1 MEEYWKT
8 SISAVATMPS
18 PPSRASP
25 LPKSHQAPWRSP
37 ASPNANRSEDD
48 ILQPASIRSQTLDVA
63 IELPAESDDVEIG
76 KIISSKGDDTTLEA
90 IFEEWCGMLASA
102 RTHDVKDEDSETI
115 RVPVDSLRF
124 TQRGCSDR
132 FQCGR
137 LVSEAV
143 DEFVRGSDP
152 AELPWCVLRVIR
164 RAGLLLSVTQWR
176 FSFLVS

>member
-18 PPSRASP
+18 PPPRASP
-25 LPKSHQAPWRSP
+25 LPESHQAPWRSP

-48 ILQPASIRSQTLDVA
+48 ILQPASISSQTLDVA

-137 LVSEAV
+137 LVSETV

-164 RAGLLLSVTQWR
+164 RGGLLLSVTQWR